1 MPMTITKKG
10 SGLQVVNQEKTRV
23 LGRQF
28 IFHPLRMREDFER
41 KQFLAHQ
48 VQVLVD
54 RGRAKHTKLVGEGG
68 HAH

>member
-1 MPMTITKKG
+1 MPMTNTKKG

-54 RGRAKHTKLVGEGG
+54 REGEPSTLSWWVRG
-68 HAH
+68 AL

>member
-41 KQFLAHQ
+41 
-48 VQVLVD
+48 
-54 RGRAKHTKLVGEGG
+54 
-68 HAH
+68 